1 MSRFLRFLLLPGLLV
16 VSACATSAPLVGT
29 LPSPPAGTARIVL
42 YRDIDIYEPSDV
54 LTVSL
59 NDREIGTVPRGDATY
74 RDVPPGT
81 YTVTFKP
88 TRPSPH
94 QFKTVTVV
102 AGNVVYVKLQA
113 LSEGGCTGSETI
125 GAGCYETGYTSVVID
140 PASAQQEIK
149 SLRLVQ
155 G

>member
-1 MSRFLRFLLLPGLLV
+1 MLLPMILLIG
-16 VSACATSAPLVGT
+16 ACTPSMPLVGT
-29 LPSPPAGTARIVL
+29 LPPPPAGTARIVL
-42 YRDIDIYEPSDV
+42 YRDIDIYEPSDT

-59 NDREIGTVPRGDATY
+59 NDRAAGTVARGNATY

-94 QFKTVTVV
+94 QFKTVKLA
-102 AGNVVYVKLQA
+102 AGDVVYVKLES
-113 LSEGGCTGSETI
+113 LSAGACTGSETV
-125 GAGCYETGYTSVVID
+125 GAGCYETGYTSDIID
-140 PASAQQEIK
+140 PVRAQQEIK